1 MGIGGRHVDDEGSLL
16 LQSSRPVLVGELE
29 FLVRSSANKEM
40 LA

>member
-1 MGIGGRHVDDEGSLL
+1 MGIGDRHVDEGRLN
-16 LQSSRPVLVGELE
+16 LQSSRLVQVVELE